1 MNININTLSSFIIK
15 FFFIVLLLELFLLGS
30 GQFLSINGISLRML
44 FYFIA
49 IAMSI
54 ILLINGK
61 RIYKEVFSF
70 FIVNLKL
77 IKIKL

>member
-1 MNININTLSSFIIK
+1 LNININTLSSFIIK